1 MGKDVCSGPL
11 GDVGVGEEILS
22 NARSPRVSR
31 TWGLLPLI
39 PSGPELLRVA
49 PPRIVVRHCRLGMGV
64 ASTQIPGRNT
74 DTGRSRDKGCLAA
87 RMPDVHF
94 LYTFQGGPSPTRNCY
109 LRACNRSLEAA
120 PLRLG
125 MQTMKRSLPTFSCQ
139 EEAPWSLFPTASNT
153 VRVQGAYPRGNR
165 MKVGPL
171 EEPEHKKRPGS
182 IHKTWDGNRPQIEIW
197 VVSLLHLLPLNLP
210 AA

>member
-22 NARSPRVSR
+22 NVRIPRVSR

-109 LRACNRSLEAA
+109 LRERRKVRDSGGRGSVATLVAGEVRAPERS
-120 PLRLG
+120 PRND
-125 MQTMKRSLPTFSCQ
+125 LPTRSPSQRLKTFPVKAVIATPRIPSS
-139 EEAPWSLFPTASNT
+139 ARNFAKRNKKTRVPTA
-153 VRVQGAYPRGNR
+153 RIP
-165 MKVGPL
+165 
-171 EEPEHKKRPGS
+171 PGD
-182 IHKTWDGNRPQIEIW
+182 KENCP
-197 VVSLLHLLPLNLP
+197 
-210 AA
+210 

>member
-1 MGKDVCSGPL
+1 MGESVCSGPL

-22 NARSPRVSR
+22 NVRIPRVSR

-94 LYTFQGGPSPTRNCY
+94 LYTFLGRPSQRLKTFPVRAVIATPRIPSSARNFAERNKKTRV
-109 LRACNRSLEAA
+109 
-120 PLRLG
+120 
-125 MQTMKRSLPTFSCQ
+125 
-139 EEAPWSLFPTASNT
+139 PTA
-153 VRVQGAYPRGNR
+153 RIP
-165 MKVGPL
+165 
-171 EEPEHKKRPGS
+171 PG
-182 IHKTWDGNRPQIEIW
+182 DRENCP
-197 VVSLLHLLPLNLP
+197 
-210 AA
+210 

>member
-1 MGKDVCSGPL
+1 MGERVCSGPL
-11 GDVGVGEEILS
+11 GNIGVGEEVLS

-39 PSGPELLRVA
+39 PSGPVLLRVA

-94 LYTFQGGPSPTRNCY
+94 LYTFLGGPSPTRNCY
-109 LRACNRSLEAA
+109 LFSA
-120 PLRLG
+120 PEDVPGESSNCHPEDPFLRKEL
-125 MQTMKRSLPTFSCQ
+125 C
-139 EEAPWSLFPTASNT
+139 EE
-153 VRVQGAYPRGNR
+153 
-165 MKVGPL
+165 
-171 EEPEHKKRPGS
+171 E
-182 IHKTWDGNRPQIEIW
+182 
-197 VVSLLHLLPLNLP
+197 
-210 AA
+210 